1 MTKVRQDKDVADRIG
16 TLYVDN
22 EIELSRPIRQGMV
35 YDEDIIG
42 QQCD

>member
-1 MTKVRQDKDVADRIG
+1 MKVRQDKDVTDCIG